1 MRRGLDWVSNGAG
14 DRERVQERASAG
26 EEGVDIGEMR
36 CFWNPVMT
44 CYAPTYRTLPHPVS
58 RHSDL
63 LYSTLL
69 YFPLLCPALNSTVE
83 HILRHPSRTKQ
94 DWTALLKILCYSTA
108 HTPNTVTAPCSTV
121 PHRTYLCSVRPRS
134 MCQRGV
140 CSGSTRAAGKSD
152 PVPGRGAAPLSQPS
166 TGGSACNTWRRG
178 EEREGGREGG
188 YRRRGRKG
196 ERSERKG
203 GFLVRGRW

>member
-1 MRRGLDWVSNGAG
+1 
-14 DRERVQERASAG
+14 
-26 EEGVDIGEMR
+26 
-36 CFWNPVMT
+36 MT

-83 HILRHPSRTKQ
+83 HSTAQHILLHPSRTKQ

-178 EEREGGREGG
+178 EEREGGKEGTEGEGG
-188 YRRRGRKG
+188 KG
-196 ERSERKG
+196 KG
-203 GFLVRGRW
+203 VKGKEDF